1 MGNER
6 EFRGGG
12 KGRLCGL
19 EKDDVMIMGA
29 VLLYL
34 SHSRPL
40 ATLIFSLVCVLLRMQ
55 ILCRLIK
62 SFHIGMQEFADR
74 VVKLCQRMKKN

>member
-1 MGNER
+1 MVGDGAGTEG

-12 KGRLCGL
+12 KGRLCRL
-19 EKDDVMIMGA
+19 EKDHVMMMGA

-40 ATLIFSLVCVLLRMQ
+40 ATLIISLVCVLLCMQ
-55 ILCRLIK
+55 LLCRLIK
-62 SFHIGMQEFADR
+62 SFHI
-74 VVKLCQRMKKN
+74 